1 MMMGIVVVRG
11 GRPRF
16 PRQKKSAGL
25 KEKERLKS
33 ESAECERKKCEFTP
47 FFPLP
52 RYTGNPVPEPKTR
65 GKSKGLE

>member
-11 GRPRF
+11 ERPRF

-33 ESAECERKKCEFTP
+33 ESAECERKKRRICAFLP
-47 FFPLP
+47 FAALHWKPSS
-52 RYTGNPVPEPKTR
+52 RAQNQGEKQ
-65 GKSKGLE
+65 GS